1 MQGQPLHQGL
11 PTEAPLIWML
21 GGTADGPPLAAALL
35 ERGWRV
41 RLSVVSAA
49 ATRVYAPHPRLEL
62 RVGDLAE
69 DNAVERELEQHRP
82 RWVLDATH
90 PFALRISERLERVC
104 RRRGQPLERL
114 QRPGLGGCGEAPT
127 LELPDLAALADLNLR
142 GERLLLA
149 IGSRQLGQALAAS
162 NADAHFA
169 RILDRPASCSWP
181 WRPGCGTTSW
191 LACAPVSQPAT
202 TARPGP
208 WNGPCA
214 GAGASVRC
222 CAGPA
227 VAAAK
232 PSGARCA
239 ASWGCG
245 CCCCNGPTA
254 PGAMACPWIRCWRSW
269 GTPDGPAAPWP
280 SP

>member
-1 MQGQPLHQGL
+1 
-11 PTEAPLIWML
+11 
-21 GGTADGPPLAAALL
+21 
-35 ERGWRV
+35 V

-69 DNAVERELEQHRP
+69 DAAVERELEQHRP
-82 RWVLDATH
+82 RWVVDATH

-114 QRPGLGGCGEAPT
+114 QRPGLGGCGDAPP

-169 RILDRPASCSWP
+169 RILDRPASLQLALAAGL
-181 WRPGCGTTSW
+181 RDDQ
-191 LACAPVSQPAT
+191 LACL
-202 TARPGP
+202 RPSG
-208 WNGPCA
+208 A
-214 GAGASVRC
+214 GAGAGTLERALCRRWRITAVLCR
-222 CAGPA
+222 AGGGRSEA
-227 VAAAK
+227 LWRQV
-232 PSGARCA
+232 
-239 ASWGCG
+239 CG
-245 CCCCNGPTA
+245 ELGLRLLLLQRPNT
-254 PGAMACPWIRCWRSW
+254 PGGHGLPLEPLLEKL
-269 GTPDGPAAPWP
+269 GHP
-280 SP
+280 